1 VACNKERGLR
11 WKISAQDGDWDKF
24 CADFEEF
31 LPATLAEK
39 CWPKKFRRFQRS
51 SVCRVKRVKG
61 KAHAPGL

>member
-31 LPATLAEK
+31 LPATLA
-39 CWPKKFRRFQRS
+39 RS
-51 SVCRVKRVKG
+51 AGQKSSGDSKDHLF
-61 KAHAPGL
+61 AE